1 MAKTSGLKKKYRPTK
16 KKSGAKQKN
25 ESDSSYASEDGG
37 REVRQDGGGEPRTGN
52 SKNSSPVSKQ
62 DSKSPSAFDDVL
74 DVGSKGETEADLSL
88 LSDVLSVNKDSSSCK
103 LPHFNQDIPSEFCL
117 APGDD
122 EGGGWEN
129 RMLGEG
135 EGGNSNDDAAAIDS
149 GASLS
154 ARRAQFYQ
162 QVDKKIH
169 ALEKDH
175 KTTHIMTDDLFKD
188 VFQFMTSIQNAPEA
202 DRLSIMKN
210 VPNKMAYKWIK
221 KYDILMVETSNILI
235 YRQAEGNAL
244 DSAQKVV
251 HYSKIFDV
259 LRDIHE
265 LQAGNDHPKSRTLY
279 RRVCAR
285 YGKSIPRWV
294 CEIFPLYCPVC
305 VRSKPRKKPKA
316 GHQPLLTRGMNVR
329 AQIDLIDY
337 QSMPDGPYNYVLD
350 YQDHGIKFCQL
361 RPLTKKSHRAIAL
374 ELINIFCIFG
384 PPSILQADN
393 GKEFTHGASKSR
405 HVNLDEEVTHSMYA
419 YLQYLHS
426 SECFDVFPI

>member
-1 MAKTSGLKKKYRPTK
+1 MAKTSRLKKKYRPTK
-16 KKSGAKQKN
+16 KKSRAKQKI
-25 ESDSSYASEDGG
+25 ESDSSYSSEDGG
-37 REVRQDGGGEPRTGN
+37 REVNEDGGGEARRGN
-52 SKNSSPVSKQ
+52 SKNSSPVCNHDN
-62 DSKSPSAFDDVL
+62 DSRSACDDVL
-74 DVGSKGETEADLSL
+74 DVGSKGETEADVSL
-88 LSDVLSVNKDSSSCK
+88 LSDVLSVNNDSSPSK
-103 LPHFNQDIPSEFCL
+103 LPHFNRNIPSEFCL
-117 APGDD
+117 APEGD
-122 EGGGWEN
+122 EGG
-129 RMLGEG
+129 EG
-135 EGGNSNDDAAAIDS
+135 RNSSDDGADIDS
-149 GASLS
+149 GAALS
-154 ARRAQFYQ
+154 ARRAKFYQ
-162 QVDKKIH
+162 EIDKKIY

-175 KTTHIMTDDLFKD
+175 KTTHIMTDDLFND
-188 VFQFMTSIQNAPEA
+188 VFQFMTSIKNAPEA

-221 KYDILMVETSNILI
+221 KYEILMVETSNILI
-235 YRQAEGNAL
+235 YKQAEGDAL

-251 HYSKIFDV
+251 HYSKMFDV
-259 LRDIHE
+259 LRDVHE

-294 CEIFPLYCPVC
+294 CELFPLYCPVC

-374 ELINIFCIFG
+374 ELLNIFCIFG

-405 HVNLDEEVTHSMYA
+405 HVQFDDELTLIMHA
-419 YLQYLHS
+419 YLQYMHL
-426 SECFDVFPI
+426 SECFDMFPN